1 MSIRQQHANAYAA
14 VAQLDGAV
22 NEVEQ
27 QRLER
32 QGEVYRRL
40 ASWTLDALG
49 LASGQRVLEVGCGSG
64 SLLLAAAAR
73 VGPTGRVVGIDRD
86 SRLVDAARAKVAHL
100 PWVEVVQADGLAYQ
114 PPVPFDAV
122 HCRLVLMHQ
131 HAPAVFLAHLV
142 SLARPGG
149 RVAAQEYDA
158 DGLPCFPAF
167 AAFERMIDAGL
178 EAIQHV
184 GADFQAGRKLL
195 DRFQRAGLRDV
206 LVEAEAPYVPF
217 LDARL
222 EVMLD
227 GFAVVGGLAE
237 RAGAMLT
244 AEYEALVGKVRA
256 AHWDPSYANHLVRLP
271 SLVAAVGTWPG
282 VARDCA
288 QGRRSR
294 CDLAPL
300 EVP

>member
-1 MSIRQQHANAYAA
+1 MSIRQQHANTYAA

-22 NEVEQ
+22 SEVEQ

-86 SRLVDAARAKVAHL
+86 PRLVDAARAKVAHL
-100 PWVEVVQADGLAYQ
+100 PWVEVTEADGLAYQ
-114 PPVPFDAV
+114 PLVPFDAV

-131 HAPAVFLAHLV
+131 HAPEAFLAHLV

-206 LVEAEAPYVPF
+206 RVEAEAPYVPF

-227 GFAVVGGLAE
+227 AFAVVGGLAE

-244 AEYEALVGKVRA
+244 AEYEALVSKIRA
-256 AHWDPSYANHLVRLP
+256 AHWDPSYASYLVRLP
-271 SLVAAVGTWPG
+271 TLVAAVGTWPG
-282 VARDCA
+282 VAGDDA

>member
-1 MSIRQQHANAYAA
+1 MSIRPQHANAYAA
-14 VAQLDGAV
+14 AAQLDGAV
-22 NEVEQ
+22 SEVEQ

-86 SRLVDAARAKVAHL
+86 PRLVDAARAKVAHL
-100 PWVEVVQADGLAYQ
+100 PWVEVTEADGLAYQ
-114 PPVPFDAV
+114 PPIPFDAV

-131 HAPAVFLAHLV
+131 HAPEVFLAHLV

-167 AAFERMIDAGL
+167 AAFERMIGAGL

-206 LVEAEAPYVPF
+206 RVEAEVPYVPF

-237 RAGAMLT
+237 RAGAMLA
-244 AEYEALVGKVRA
+244 AEYDALVGNVRA
-256 AHWDPSYANHLVRLP
+256 AHRDAWYASYLVRLP
-271 SLVAAVGTWPG
+271 TLVAAVGTWPG
-282 VARDCA
+282 VAGDGA

-300 EVP
+300 EMP